1 MMSAS
6 NQANTST
13 ADREI
18 RATRVFDAPRDLVFR
33 MWTEP
38 EHIIHWWGPNGF
50 TNTFEQFDLKPG
62 GVWRFIMHGPD
73 GTDYPN
79 LIVFLEV
86 VRPEKLVYRHGSEL
100 EDHPGDFHVTV
111 LFSEQNGK
119 TTLEM
124 TMLFQTVEQRNDT
137 VEKYGA
143 VEGLK
148 QTMDRLV
155 AYIAQ
160 QKG

>member
-1 MMSAS
+1 M
-6 NQANTST
+6 NTST
-13 ADREI
+13 SDREI
-18 RATRVFDAPRDLVFR
+18 RATRIFDAPRDLVFR

-38 EHIIHWWGPNGF
+38 EHVIHWWGPKGF
-50 TNTFEQFDLKPG
+50 TNTFETMDVRPG
-62 GVWRFIMHGPD
+62 GIWKFIMHGPD

-86 VRPEKLVYRHGSEL
+86 IRPEKLVYKHGSDM

-119 TTLEM
+119 TTLDM
-124 TMLFQTVEQRNDT
+124 TMLFNTVQQRNET

-143 VEGLK
+143 IEGLN

-155 AYIAQ
+155 EYLAK

>member
-1 MMSAS
+1 MM
-6 NQANTST
+6 NTST
-13 ADREI
+13 SDREI
-18 RATRVFDAPRDLVFR
+18 RATRIFDAPRDLVFR

-38 EHIIHWWGPNGF
+38 EHVIHWWGPKGF
-50 TNTFEQFDLKPG
+50 TNTFETMDVRPG
-62 GVWRFIMHGPD
+62 GIWKFIMHGPD

-79 LIVFLEV
+79 LIVFLEII
-86 VRPEKLVYRHGSEL
+86 RPEKLVYKHGSDM

-119 TTLEM
+119 TTLDM
-124 TMLFQTVEQRNDT
+124 TMLFNTVQQRNET

-143 VEGLK
+143 IEGLN

-155 AYIAQ
+155 EYLAK

>member
-1 MMSAS
+1 MMNA
-6 NQANTST
+6 NNTST

-18 RATRVFDAPRDLVFR
+18 RITRIFDAPRDLVFR
-33 MWTEP
+33 MWTDP
-38 EHIIHWWGPNGF
+38 EHVIHWWGPKGF
-50 TNTFEQFDLKPG
+50 TNTFETMDVRPG
-62 GVWRFIMHGPD
+62 GIWKFIMHGPD

-86 VRPEKLVYRHGSEL
+86 VRPEKLVYKHGSDMK
-100 EDHPGDFHVTV
+100 DHPGDFHVTV

-119 TTLEM
+119 TILDM
-124 TMLFQTVEQRNDT
+124 TMLFNTAQQRNET

-143 VEGLK
+143 IEGLN

-155 AYIAQ
+155 EYLAK

>member
-18 RATRVFDAPRDLVFR
+18 RAIRVFDAPRDLVYR

-38 EHIIHWWGPNGF
+38 EHVVHWWGPNGF

-86 VRPEKLVYRHGSEL
+86 VPPEKLVYKHGSDM

-155 AYIAQ
+155 AYLAK
-160 QKG
+160 QKV

>member
-1 MMSAS
+1 M
-6 NQANTST
+6 NVST

-18 RATRVFDAPRDLVFR
+18 RATRTFDAPRDLVFR

-38 EHIIHWWGPNGF
+38 EHIVHWWGPKGF
-50 TNTFEQFDLKPG
+50 TNTFETMDVRPG
-62 GVWRFIMHGPD
+62 GVCKFVMHGPD

-86 VRPEKLVYRHGSEL
+86 IRPEKLVYKHGSDM

-119 TTLEM
+119 TALDM
-124 TMLFQTVEQRNDT
+124 TMLFKTAEQRNET

-143 VEGLK
+143 VEGLN

-155 AYIAQ
+155 EYLAK
-160 QKG
+160 QKKG

>member
-1 MMSAS
+1 MSAK
-6 NQANTST
+6 NNTST

-18 RATRVFDAPRDLVFR
+18 HATRIFNAPRDLVFK

-38 EHIIHWWGPNGF
+38 EHINHWWGPRGF
-50 TNTFEQFDLKPG
+50 TNTFQEFDLKPG

-79 LIVFLEV
+79 LIVFLEIE
-86 VRPEKLVYRHGSEL
+86 RPEKIVYKHGSDM

-111 LFSEQNGK
+111 LFSEENGK
-119 TTLEM
+119 TTLDM
-124 TMLFQTVEQRNDT
+124 TMLFKTAEQRNET

-143 VEGLK
+143 VEGLN
-148 QTMDRLV
+148 QTMDRL
-155 AYIAQ
+155 AEYLAK
-160 QKG
+160 QKV

>member
-1 MMSAS
+1 MSAS

>member
-1 MMSAS
+1 M
-6 NQANTST
+6 NTST
-13 ADREI
+13 SDREI
-18 RATRVFDAPRDLVFR
+18 RATRIFDAPRDLVFR

-38 EHIIHWWGPNGF
+38 EHVIHWWGPKGF
-50 TNTFEQFDLKPG
+50 TNTFETMDVRPG
-62 GVWRFIMHGPD
+62 GIWKFIMHGPD

-86 VRPEKLVYRHGSEL
+86 IRPEKLVYKHGSDM

-119 TTLEM
+119 TTLDM
-124 TMLFQTVEQRNDT
+124 TMLFNTVQQRNET

-143 VEGLK
+143 IEGLN

-155 AYIAQ
+155 EYLAK
-160 QKG
+160 QKD

>member
-1 MMSAS
+1 MM
-6 NQANTST
+6 NTST
-13 ADREI
+13 SDREI
-18 RATRVFDAPRDLVFR
+18 RTTRIFDAPRDLVFR

-38 EHIIHWWGPNGF
+38 EHVIHWWGPKGF
-50 TNTFEQFDLKPG
+50 TNTFETMDVRPDGIWK
-62 GVWRFIMHGPD
+62 FIMHGPD

-86 VRPEKLVYRHGSEL
+86 IHPEKLVYKHGSDM

-119 TTLEM
+119 TTLDM
-124 TMLFQTVEQRNDT
+124 TMLFNTVQQRNET

-143 VEGLK
+143 IEGLN

-155 AYIAQ
+155 EYLAK

>member
-1 MMSAS
+1 MNAT
-6 NQANTST
+6 NTTTAN
-13 ADREI
+13 REI
-18 RATRVFDAPRDLVFR
+18 RTTRSFDAPRDLVFR

-38 EHIIHWWGPNGF
+38 EHIVHWWGPRGF
-50 TNTFEQFDLKPG
+50 TNTFETMDIRPG
-62 GVWRFIMHGPD
+62 GVCKFVMHGPD

-86 VRPEKLVYRHGSEL
+86 IRPEKLVYKHGSDK

-111 LFSEQNGK
+111 LFMEQNGK
-119 TTLEM
+119 TTLDM
-124 TMLFQTVEQRNDT
+124 TMLFKTAEQRNET

-143 VEGLK
+143 VEGLN

-155 AYIAQ
+155 EYLAK
-160 QKG
+160 QKKG

>member
-1 MMSAS
+1 MM
-6 NQANTST
+6 NTST
-13 ADREI
+13 SDREI
-18 RATRVFDAPRDLVFR
+18 RATRIFDAPRDLVFR

-38 EHIIHWWGPNGF
+38 EHVIHWWGPKGF
-50 TNTFEQFDLKPG
+50 TNTFETMDVRPG
-62 GVWRFIMHGPD
+62 GIWKFIMHGPD

-86 VRPEKLVYRHGSEL
+86 IRPEKLVYKHGSDM

-119 TTLEM
+119 TTLDM
-124 TMLFQTVEQRNDT
+124 TMLFNTVQQRNET

-143 VEGLK
+143 IEGLN

-155 AYIAQ
+155 EYLAK

>member
-1 MMSAS
+1 M
-6 NQANTST
+6 NTST
-13 ADREI
+13 SDREI
-18 RATRVFDAPRDLVFR
+18 RATRIFDAPRDLVFR

-38 EHIIHWWGPNGF
+38 EHVIHWWGPKGF
-50 TNTFEQFDLKPG
+50 TNTFETMDVRPG
-62 GVWRFIMHGPD
+62 GIWKFIMHGPD
-73 GTDYPN
+73 GADYPN

-86 VRPEKLVYRHGSEL
+86 IRPEKLVYKHGSDM

-119 TTLEM
+119 TTLDM
-124 TMLFQTVEQRNDT
+124 TMLFNTVQQRNET

-143 VEGLK
+143 IEGLN

-155 AYIAQ
+155 EYLAK
-160 QKG
+160 QKD

>member
-1 MMSAS
+1 MM
-6 NQANTST
+6 NTST
-13 ADREI
+13 SDREI
-18 RATRVFDAPRDLVFR
+18 RATRIFDAPRDLVFR

-38 EHIIHWWGPNGF
+38 EHVIHWWGPKGF
-50 TNTFEQFDLKPG
+50 TNTFETMDVRPG
-62 GVWRFIMHGPD
+62 GIWKFIMHGPD

-86 VRPEKLVYRHGSEL
+86 IRPEKLVYKHGSDM

-119 TTLEM
+119 TTLDM
-124 TMLFQTVEQRNDT
+124 TMLFNTVQQRNET

-143 VEGLK
+143 IEGLN

-155 AYIAQ
+155 EYLAK
-160 QKG
+160 QKD

>member
-1 MMSAS
+1 M
-6 NQANTST
+6 NTST
-13 ADREI
+13 SDREI
-18 RATRVFDAPRDLVFR
+18 RATRIFDAPRDLVFR

-38 EHIIHWWGPNGF
+38 EHVIHWWGPKGF
-50 TNTFEQFDLKPG
+50 TNTFETMDVRPG
-62 GVWRFIMHGPD
+62 GIWKFIMHGPD

-79 LIVFLEV
+79 LIVFLEII
-86 VRPEKLVYRHGSEL
+86 RPEKLVYKHGSDM

-119 TTLEM
+119 TTLDM
-124 TMLFQTVEQRNDT
+124 TMLFNTVQQRNET

-143 VEGLK
+143 IEGLN

-155 AYIAQ
+155 EYLAK